1 MQQWVFAAATHTH
14 SELRKQGFPH
24 HMLDNTRKAR
34 SEAYRKIWSQYELN
48 NPQPQR
54 EDFYG
59 KIEYPQ
65 NPPCGLPRT

>member
-1 MQQWVFAAATHTH
+1 MQQWLFNITNHCS

-24 HMLDNTRKAR
+24 RMVDRSRTAR
-34 SEAYRKIWSQYELN
+34 TEAYRKVWNQYEIN
-48 NPQPQR
+48 NPMPCR